1 VPVNRSDVYTSTV
14 RTTTREQILLA
25 AEQLFAQHGI
35 DAVSLR
41 EIAAAAKQGNNSAV
55 QYHFGDRESLV
66 RALYEWR
73 LAPLNARRTELVAAL
88 AHTDTTPDAWVD
100 AYARPLFEVAD
111 GSSWYARFVARFV
124 AGYMPDLGPPFDE
137 HYTSAMRV
145 VIRRLRGT
153 CADLPAT
160 LRGERIHRLQIYV
173 TASIADVEQRRA
185 ADQRILLGAEATLQ
199 DIVTTA
205 AAILTVR

>member
-1 VPVNRSDVYTSTV
+1 MQ
-14 RTTTREQILLA
+14 TTTRERILLA
-25 AEQLFAQHGI
+25 AEQLFAQHGL
-35 DAVSLR
+35 DGVSLR

-73 LAPLNARRTELVAAL
+73 LAPLNARRTELVKAL
-88 AHTDTTPDAWVD
+88 GHIDSAPEAWVD

-124 AGYMPDLGPPFDE
+124 AGYMPDIDPPFDE

-145 VIRRLRGT
+145 VIRRMRET

-160 LRGERIHRLQIYV
+160 LRGERIHRLQLYV

-185 ADQRILLGAEATLQ
+185 AEQRIALGTEATLH

-205 AAILTVR
+205 TAILAAR